1 MKLVLLNRV
10 VFIADL
16 MWCNNEELS
25 SCWDSAER
33 PALYRQTAGQ
43 TVWVGPLIY
52 GVFVNLWRLHTELL
66 CAEGTLSFCCNRLLY
81 DKLWILSGPR
91 TKRSLRLFI
100 FYNFLTT
107 FFHKIRSDKTQTD
120 QGSGMLHDFYHTML
134 IIDANNKFEFAFIYY
149 LVLSSNF

>member
-10 VFIADL
+10 VFVGDL

-25 SCWDSAER
+25 SWWDSAER
-33 PALYRQTAGQ
+33 PALYRQTARQ

-52 GVFVNLWRLHTELL
+52 GVLWRLHTELL
-66 CAEGTLSFCCNRLLY
+66 CAEGTLSFCCNRLVY

-91 TKRSLRLFI
+91 TKRSLRPFI

-120 QGSGMLHDFYHTML
+120 QGSRMLHDFYQTML
-134 IIDANNKFEFAFIYY
+134 IIDVNDKFESAFIYY